1 MNILAIYQRLCL
13 IADPAREMEQ
23 MGDDT
28 LAALAKHLSDYGVTT
43 GVPGIVTGL
52 VEIEIV
58 RRWTAEHAHAA
69 GAVGEGA
76 N

>member
-1 MNILAIYQRLCL
+1 MNIPAIYQQLCL
-13 IADPAREMEQ
+13 NADPARMLGG
-23 MGDDT
+23 MADDT
-28 LAALAKHLSDYGVTT
+28 LAALAADLDKGGIAT

-58 RRWTAEHAHAA
+58 RRWTAEHAPQG

>member
-1 MNILAIYQRLCL
+1 MNIPAIYRQLCL
-13 IADPAREMEQ
+13 EAEPARMFDR

-28 LAALAKHLSDYGVTT
+28 LAALAADLTASGITT

-52 VEIEIV
+52 VELEIV
-58 RRWTAEHAHAA
+58 RRWTAEHTDTA

-76 N
+76 L

>member
-1 MNILAIYQRLCL
+1 MNTPAIYQKLCL
-13 IADPAREMEQ
+13 EADPARALDR

-28 LAALAKHLSDYGVTT
+28 LAALAADLTASGVTT
-43 GVPGIVTGL
+43 GIPGIVTGL

-58 RRWTAEHAHAA
+58 RRWTAQHAPQG

-76 N
+76 L

>member
-1 MNILAIYQRLCL
+1 MNIPAIYQRLCL
-13 IADPAREMEQ
+13 EADPARTLDR

-28 LAALAKHLSDYGVTT
+28 LAALAADLTASGITT

-58 RRWTAEHAHAA
+58 RRWTAEHADAA
-69 GAVGEGA
+69 GAVGEG
-76 N
+76 NS